1 MTHLTHL
8 MCFGYFGGIVPVFYM
23 IGTSVM
29 KELNE
34 LTEDRSHFCY
44 VLLSELIVQLQ
55 LAEVL
60 DHYDKM

>member
-1 MTHLTHL
+1 MT
-8 MCFGYFGGIVPVFYM
+8 
-23 IGTSVM
+23 GTSVM
-29 KELNE
+29 KELKE

-44 VLLSELIVQLQ
+44 VLLSELIVQFQ

>member
-1 MTHLTHL
+1 
-8 MCFGYFGGIVPVFYM
+8 M
-23 IGTSVM
+23 IGTSVV

-44 VLLSELIVQLQ
+44 VLLSELIVQFQ
-55 LAEVL
+55 LGEVL